1 MAKVKGRKQ
10 RQLRKD
16 RVSSLMR
23 LCPQQHQQLKQLAE
37 DRQQTIALI
46 IEQYIGYML
55 KGEVAQLAR
64 QQEQPSMV
72 GSPVDFDSQLY
83 QTAYTEVES
92 LVGMSWLKMRDK
104 RRVALTF

>member
-16 RVSSLMR
+16 RVSFVMR

-55 KGEVAQLAR
+55 KGEVAQLNR
-64 QQEQPSMV
+64 QQEQPSMA

-92 LVGMSWLKMRDK
+92 LVGMS
-104 RRVALTF
+104 

>member
-1 MAKVKGRKQ
+1 
-10 RQLRKD
+10 
-16 RVSSLMR
+16 
-23 LCPQQHQQLKQLAE
+23 
-37 DRQQTIALI
+37 
-46 IEQYIGYML
+46 ML

-64 QQEQPSMV
+64 QQEQPSMI